1 MAASEDT
8 AEDRNL
14 RVMARWR
21 QTGRVLIE
29 ALPYIL
35 KYDQKTIVV
44 KYGGNAMTGGGTD
57 DFSQDI
63 VLMKQ
68 TGIDPVVVHGGG
80 PQIGAMLKKLDI
92 QSRFI
97 DGLRVTDEAAVEVVE
112 MVLTGSINKQIVTAI
127 NAAGGRAVGLSG
139 KDGNLVVARKLAL
152 TKTDSVTGKTTVED
166 LGFVGEPDRVNP
178 EVLYTMLKKLNIE
191 SRFIDGLRVTD
202 EAAVEV
208 VEMVLTGS
216 INKHIVTAI
225 NAAGGRAVG
234 LSGKDGNMVMAKKL
248 ALTRTDP
255 VTGKVTVE
263 DLGFVG
269 EPERV
274 NPEILHTMMK
284 SEIIPV
290 IAPIGVGPK
299 GETYNINADTVAGAV
314 ASAVKAE
321 RLVLLTDVEGVLD
334 KDKKLIA
341 HLTVS
346 EARALIA
353 NGTISGGMI
362 PKISTA
368 IEAVEAGVH
377 AAVILDGRIPHVLL
391 LELFTE
397 HGAGTLI
404 TAG

>member
-1 MAASEDT
+1 MAEETSD
-8 AEDRNL
+8 DRNL

-35 KYDQKTIVV
+35 NYDQKTIVV
-44 KYGGNAMTGGGTD
+44 KYGGNAMTGDGGTD

-80 PQIGAMLKKLDI
+80 PQIGAMLKKMNI
-92 QSRFI
+92 NSTFI
-97 DGLRVTDEAAVEVVE
+97 DGLRVTDAAAVEVVE

-139 KDGNLVVARKLAL
+139 KDGNLVVARKVAM
-152 TKTDSVTGKTTVED
+152 TKTNPETGQKEAVD
-166 LGFVGEPDRVNP
+166 LGFVGEPDKINP
-178 EVLYTMLKKLNIE
+178 EV
-191 SRFIDGLRVTD
+191 
-202 EAAVEV
+202 
-208 VEMVLTGS
+208 
-216 INKHIVTAI
+216 
-225 NAAGGRAVG
+225 
-234 LSGKDGNMVMAKKL
+234 
-248 ALTRTDP
+248 
-255 VTGKVTVE
+255 
-263 DLGFVG
+263 
-269 EPERV
+269 
-274 NPEILHTMMK
+274 LHTMMK

-290 IAPIGVGPK
+290 IAPVGVGTK

-314 ASAVKAE
+314 AGALNAE

-334 KDKKLIA
+334 KEKKLVPR
-341 HLTVS
+341 LTVR
-346 EARALIA
+346 EARDLIA
-353 NGTISGGMI
+353 DGTISGGMI
-362 PKISTA
+362 PKIQTA
-368 IEAVEAGVH
+368 IDAVESGVK

-404 TAG
+404 TAE

>member
-1 MAASEDT
+1 MALQDDT
-8 AEDRNL
+8 TQDRNL

-21 QTGRVLIE
+21 STARVLVE
-29 ALPYIL
+29 ALPFIL
-35 KYDQKTIVV
+35 KYDNKTIIV
-44 KYGGNAMTGGGTD
+44 KYGGHAMENGVSEH
-57 DFSQDI
+57 FAQDI

-80 PQIGAMLKKLDI
+80 PQIGSMLKKLNI
-92 QSRFI
+92 ASSFV
-97 DGLRVTDEAAVEVVE
+97 DGLRVTDAAAVEVVE
-112 MVLTGSINKQIVTAI
+112 MVLTGSINKQIVSGI

-139 KDGNLVVARKLAL
+139 KDGNLVVARKLEH
-152 TKTDSVTGKTTVED
+152 KT
-166 LGFVGEPDRVNP
+166 N
-178 EVLYTMLKKLNIE
+178 
-191 SRFIDGLRVTD
+191 
-202 EAAVEV
+202 
-208 VEMVLTGS
+208 
-216 INKHIVTAI
+216 
-225 NAAGGRAVG
+225 GG
-234 LSGKDGNMVMAKKL
+234 
-248 ALTRTDP
+248 TP
-255 VTGKVTVE
+255 V

-269 EPERV
+269 EPEKV
-274 NPEILHTMMK
+274 SPQILRTIIA
-284 SEIIPV
+284 SDLIPV

-314 ASAVKAE
+314 AGAVKAE

-334 KDKKLIA
+334 QDKKLIS
-341 HLTVS
+341 HLTVT

-362 PKISTA
+362 PKIRTA

>member
-1 MAASEDT
+1 MAIAGSDDT

-35 KYDQKTIVV
+35 NYDQKTIVV
-44 KYGGNAMTGGGTD
+44 KYGGNAMTGEGGTD

-80 PQIGAMLKKLDI
+80 PQIGAMLKKMNI
-92 QSRFI
+92 NSTFI
-97 DGLRVTDEAAVEVVE
+97 DGLRVTDAAAVEIVE

-139 KDGNLVVARKLAL
+139 KDGNLVVARKVAM
-152 TKTDSVTGKTTVED
+152 TKTNPDTGQKEAVD

-178 EVLYTMLKKLNIE
+178 EV
-191 SRFIDGLRVTD
+191 
-202 EAAVEV
+202 
-208 VEMVLTGS
+208 
-216 INKHIVTAI
+216 
-225 NAAGGRAVG
+225 
-234 LSGKDGNMVMAKKL
+234 
-248 ALTRTDP
+248 
-255 VTGKVTVE
+255 
-263 DLGFVG
+263 
-269 EPERV
+269 
-274 NPEILHTMMK
+274 LHTMMK

-290 IAPIGVGPK
+290 IAPIGVGTK

-314 ASAVKAE
+314 AGALNAE

-334 KDKKLIA
+334 KDRKLVPK
-341 HLTVS
+341 LTVR

-353 NGTISGGMI
+353 DGTISGGMI
-362 PKISTA
+362 PKIQTA
-368 IEAVEAGVH
+368 IDAVEAGVK

-404 TAG
+404 TAE

>member
-1 MAASEDT
+1 MADEG
-8 AEDRNL
+8 EEKNL
-14 RVMARWR
+14 RLMARWR
-21 QTGRVLIE
+21 QTGRVLVE

-44 KYGGNAMTGGGTD
+44 KYGGNAMTGSGGTD

-112 MVLTGSINKQIVTAI
+112 MVLTGSINK
-127 NAAGGRAVGLSG
+127 
-139 KDGNLVVARKLAL
+139 
-152 TKTDSVTGKTTVED
+152 
-166 LGFVGEPDRVNP
+166 
-178 EVLYTMLKKLNIE
+178 
-191 SRFIDGLRVTD
+191 
-202 EAAVEV
+202 
-208 VEMVLTGS
+208 
-216 INKHIVTAI
+216 HIVTAI

-234 LSGKDGNMVMAKKL
+234 LSGKDGNMVVARKL
-248 ALTRTDP
+248 ALTKTDP
-255 VTGKVTVE
+255 VSGKVTVE

-269 EPERV
+269 EPDAI

-314 ASAVKAE
+314 AGAVKAE

-346 EARALIA
+346 EARALIQD
-353 NGTISGGMI
+353 GTISGGMI

-368 IEAVEAGVH
+368 IEAVEAGVN

>member
-1 MAASEDT
+1 MADESE
-8 AEDRNL
+8 EKNL
-14 RVMARWR
+14 RLMARWR
-21 QTGRVLIE
+21 QTGRVLVE
-29 ALPYIL
+29 ALPFIL

-44 KYGGNAMTGGGTD
+44 KYGGNAMTGSGGTD

-80 PQIGAMLKKLDI
+80 PQIGSMLKKLDI

-97 DGLRVTDEAAVEVVE
+97 DGLRVTDQAAVDVVE
-112 MVLTGSINKQIVTAI
+112 MVLTGSINKQIVSAI

-152 TKTDSVTGKTTVED
+152 T
-166 LGFVGEPDRVNP
+166 
-178 EVLYTMLKKLNIE
+178 
-191 SRFIDGLRVTD
+191 
-202 EAAVEV
+202 
-208 VEMVLTGS
+208 
-216 INKHIVTAI
+216 
-225 NAAGGRAVG
+225 
-234 LSGKDGNMVMAKKL
+234 
-248 ALTRTDP
+248 RTDP
-255 VTGKVTVE
+255 ATGEMDTE

-269 EPERV
+269 EPESV
-274 NPEILHTMMK
+274 NPEVLHTMMK

-314 ASAVKAE
+314 AGAVKAE
-321 RLVLLTDVEGVLD
+321 RLILLTDVEGVLD
-334 KDKKLIA
+334 QDKKLISR
-341 HLTVS
+341 LTLS

-353 NGTISGGMI
+353 DGTISGGMI
-362 PKISTA
+362 PKIRTA
-368 IEAVEAGVH
+368 IEAVESGVR